1 MWGNISFFP
10 SKKSQRCIYASVFER
25 NKRLLLQI
33 IDAIDAID
41 APFAGELAPAGDG
54 LLGGR
59 AAAGE
64 VHLALRVLVH

>member
-1 MWGNISFFP
+1 M
-10 SKKSQRCIYASVFER
+10 FER